1 VAVKFDRSEGPGVI
15 RLEGEIG
22 IADAAQLKEV
32 LLEALRPGA
41 GARIAL
47 EMASGLD
54 VTAVQL
60 LWAAE
65 RAAQA
70 SGTLLALEGTVPER
84 LRATLREA
92 GFGRLPFADQ
102 GADAAEP
109 ASGERL

>member
-1 VAVKFDRSEGPGVI
+1 VV

-22 IADAAQLKEV
+22 IADAARLKAV
-32 LLEALRPGA
+32 LLEALGPGA

-47 EMASGLD
+47 ETATGLD

-70 SGTLLALEGTVPER
+70 TGVPIALEGTVPEK

-92 GFGRLPFADQ
+92 GFGRLPFVDD

-109 ASGERL
+109 ESGARL

>member
-1 VAVKFDRSEGPGVI
+1 MI

-22 IADAAQLKEV
+22 IADAARLKEV

-47 EMASGLD
+47 ETASSLD

-70 SGTLLALEGTVPER
+70 AGVPLALEGTVPEK
-84 LRATLREA
+84 LRNPLREE
-92 GFGRLPFADQ
+92 GFERLPFV
-102 GADAAEP
+102 DAPEP
-109 ASGERL
+109 VSGGRL